1 MSLFLKGVVYL
12 EVQRANAYVRII
24 LTQLKKITGEKRVFT
39 EKMPLK
45 IGLSANL
52 LRYFLK

>member
-12 EVQRANAYVRII
+12 EVQCANAYVRII
-24 LTQLKKITGEKRVFT
+24 LTQLKITGEKGVFT

-52 LRYFLK
+52 LRYFLM